1 MDETN
6 VSELPYAGWLEESL
20 QNIIKLQP
28 DSMAIIAVRNSDG
41 MTYSGYYQADAMDI
55 GHFIS
60 NLSADFILEVLRGNV
75 KVVKEILEEDEN
87 D

>member
-6 VSELPYAGWLEESL
+6 VSELPYAGWMEDSL
-20 QNIIKLQP
+20 KNIIKLQP
-28 DSMAIIAVRNSDG
+28 DSMAIIAVRNDG
-41 MTYSGYYQADAMDI
+41 VTYSGYYQADAMDI

-60 NLSADFILEVLRGNV
+60 SMSADFILEVLRGNV
-75 KVVKEILEEDEN
+75 KVVKEILEEEEN